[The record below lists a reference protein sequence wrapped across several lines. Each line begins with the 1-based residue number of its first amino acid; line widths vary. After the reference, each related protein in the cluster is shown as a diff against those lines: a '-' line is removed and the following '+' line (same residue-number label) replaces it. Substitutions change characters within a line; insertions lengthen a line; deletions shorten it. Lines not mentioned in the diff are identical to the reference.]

1 MSWYVCY
8 VISLQL
14 CWWFYWLSMAF
25 LWLLNKLSSILWM
38 RLSSLVLMFRQVGA
52 EEAERFCK
60 SFQQI
65 HKKLVCAKYLKFK
78 SLFHKIYYERYIL
91 YNLVSSWKAFF
102 VKLTKKVMPP
112 EVLFSMKMEFSIF
125 LGESFLRT
133 LYMFCNKI

>member
-60 SFQQI
+60 AFQQI

-91 YNLVSSWKAFF
+91 YNLVSSWKHF
-102 VKLTKKVMPP
+102 LWNCLKKVMPP
-112 EVLFSMKMEFSIF
+112 EKYYF
-125 LGESFLRT
+125 LWKWNFLYFFRRVFLEGLSF
-133 LYMFCNKI
+133 ID